1 MVGDLATLLPF
12 EGDAYHGIKVDPS
25 ALPVG
30 DPAAFAARLAA
41 SLDHWRAESRRG
53 VWLKLPLPG
62 AASLVPAAIAAG
74 FVAHHAE
81 PGHIMLTTWLAPGP
95 SRLPAAASHQVGVGA
110 LVVSPR
116 GPASATY
123 PADPALAATPHV
135 LVVQEAAGPLKGSGV
150 WKMPTGLVDAG
161 EDVVDAA
168 VREVGEETGV
178 ACVPVSLLALRQA
191 HGFSFGAS
199 DAFFVIGLKTAS
211 EGEVDKPVAPVDGE
225 VEAVKW
231 MPVSEYEALPFFH
244 GRPLWAAV
252 SSRCAAHARGE
263 YVGMRIEKLGNG
275 FNGREDLVA
284 MGEL

>member
-1 MVGDLATLLPF
+1 MPDLPTLLSF
-12 EGDAYHGIKVDPS
+12 EGDAYHGVKIDPS
-25 ALPVG
+25 ALPLD
-30 DPAAFAARLAA
+30 DPSTFAARLAA
-41 SLDHWRAESRRG
+41 SLAHWRADGRKG
-53 VWLKLPLPG
+53 VWLKLSLPD
-62 AASLVPAAIAAG
+62 AAPLVPAAIAAG
-74 FVAHHAE
+74 FTAHHAE
-81 PGHIMLTTWLAPGP
+81 AGHLMLTTWLASGP

-116 GPASATY
+116 GPAGAAY
-123 PADPALAATPHV
+123 EDPALASTPHI
-135 LVVQEAAGPLKGSGV
+135 LVVQEAAGPLKGTGV

-178 ACVPVSLLALRQA
+178 SAVPVSLLALRQA

-199 DAFFVIGLKTAS
+199 DAFFVIGCRTAS
-211 EGEVDKPVAPVDGE
+211 ENEVDKPVAPVDGE

-252 SSRCAAHARGE
+252 SARCAAHARGE
-263 YVGMRIEKLGNG
+263 YVGMPLTKLENG